1 MKLVLDVWY
10 ELWEKTGSEGGT
22 NPNLRPNEHDGH
34 YPWRDDYYSPWI
46 GGKETLAE
54 TSFGERVS

>member
-10 ELWEKTGSEGGT
+10 ELWEKTGSGGGT
-22 NPNLRPNEHDGH
+22 DPNLQPNKQDGH
-34 YPWRDDYYSPWI
+34 YPWRQHYSPWLE
-46 GGKETLAE
+46 GKDALAE

>member
-22 NPNLRPNEHDGH
+22 NPNLQPNEHDGH
-34 YPWRDDYYSPWI
+34 YPWREHYSPWI
-46 GGKETLAE
+46 GGKETRAE
-54 TSFGERVS
+54 ASFGERVS

>member
-22 NPNLRPNEHDGH
+22 NPNIQPDEQDGH
-34 YPWRDDYYSPWI
+34 YPWREDYPPWI
-46 GGKETLAE
+46 GGKETRAE
-54 TSFGERVS
+54 ASFGERVS